1 CERIFADY
9 PQAAFRFDV
18 QAALPAHPITTQYR
32 ETDWAFVTR
41 LLAEAGLAWRYAHAQ
56 DADSQATAATLVIFD
71 PQAQAPDS
79 GTIRFHRS
87 DLAEADDA
95 IGAFGER
102 RGVVPTASTV
112 TSWHSEQ
119 VRAVGAQAQAEAGGL
134 PPLEVY
140 VQPRAGRFAQEATA
154 QDQAQARL
162 DALRVP
168 HTLHA
173 GAGSA
178 RVLAAGAAFTLRQ
191 HAQHD
196 GQRFVPVAIE
206 HVAVNNL
213 GQGIVALLDAPE
225 LEHGSYRNRF
235 LAVPAATPLRALPQ
249 DRPRMPGPQSA
260 RVVGVAD
267 AALSPSRDHQVRIQ
281 FPWQRGDQP
290 APGGLTDSASTAPGH
305 APGDQRAGT
314 WVPVAEWVAG
324 PNWGSHFLPRIGSE
338 VLVEF
343 LHGDIDQPR
352 ITGQLYNGEV
362 APPFGGGLDAR
373 ASHPGTLSGL
383 HTQSHDGSGTQQWLL
398 DDTPG
403 QLRTRLHTSLADT
416 RLELGYLVQHSDTA
430 RGALRG
436 QGFELASQGWGNV
449 HAAQGLLL
457 SSSARGQGAST
468 ALDVAEAVAQLHGAQ
483 RTAQALHATLT
494 QQQVPGLDAH
504 PSVTRLREAID
515 PQAQGKYTAAVGG
528 QAATTPAD
536 GGRDGQAPVER
547 FAQARL
553 LGESPDHIA
562 WTTPASAVAYAGQA
576 LQLTVQ
582 QDAQLSAGQTLSAVS
597 GQHTALFAQR
607 GPIKLIAAAG
617 PVSLQAHTGALE
629 LLADQAVTVTATDTR
644 IDVLAQHKI
653 VLQAGQTRI
662 TLEGGDIT
670 FACPGQFTVK
680 ASTHPFLGGE
690 MNVAPLSALPGSLIS
705 DFGYD
710 EQFRLVA
717 DDGETPL
724 SRCRY
729 RITGNNGDAWEGIAD
744 EDGLTERVFT
754 LVPTKLDVEIIG
766 SSDDT
771 EVIT

>member
-1 CERIFADY
+1 
-9 PQAAFRFDV
+9 
-18 QAALPAHPITTQYR
+18 
-32 ETDWAFVTR
+32 
-41 LLAEAGLAWRYAHAQ
+41 
-56 DADSQATAATLVIFD
+56 
-71 PQAQAPDS
+71 
-79 GTIRFHRS
+79 
-87 DLAEADDA
+87 
-95 IGAFGER
+95 
-102 RGVVPTASTV
+102 
-112 TSWHSEQ
+112 
-119 VRAVGAQAQAEAGGL
+119 
-134 PPLEVY
+134 
-140 VQPRAGRFAQEATA
+140 
-154 QDQAQARL
+154 
-162 DALRVP
+162 
-168 HTLHA
+168 
-173 GAGSA
+173 
-178 RVLAAGAAFTLRQ
+178 
-191 HAQHD
+191 
-196 GQRFVPVAIE
+196 
-206 HVAVNNL
+206 
-213 GQGIVALLDAPE
+213 
-225 LEHGSYRNRF
+225 
-235 LAVPAATPLRALPQ
+235 
-249 DRPRMPGPQSA
+249 MPGPQSA

-290 APGGLTDSASTAPGH
+290 TPGGLTDSASTAPGH

-352 ITGQLYNGEV
+352 ITGQLYNGEL
-362 APPFGGGLDAR
+362 APPFGGGLDAH

-680 ASTHPFLGGE
+680 ASMHPFLGGE
-690 MNVAPLSALPGSLIS
+690 MNAVAIPPLPEERLPLQTLSLDHRYHDDQGLAGADYVVTLADGGKRHGTLDAQGRAEVANVPGGSAEVVFSPMPGL
-705 DFGYD
+705 FGRKD
-710 EQFRLVA
+710 MTPTPDHAANPA
-717 DDGETPL
+717 D
-724 SRCRY
+724 
-729 RITGNNGDAWEGIAD
+729 A
-744 EDGLTERVFT
+744 
-754 LVPTKLDVEIIG
+754 KLDGVVDKYLAAATADSVKADPVKG
-766 SSDDT
+766 
-771 EVIT
+771 VQ

>member
-352 ITGQLYNGEV
+352 ITGQLYNGEL
-362 APPFGGGLDAR
+362 APPFGGGLDAH

-504 PSVTRLREAID
+504 PSVTQLREAID

-528 QAATTPAD
+528 QAATKPAD